1 MNKEL
6 QKLLDEINTL
16 YYDTNEARRIK
27 ILVQEDYD
35 DLGYRDDWDYLSYS
49 EQIKGLDKEI
59 NEKQTLLRA
68 KQDEVLNKHYMNAY
82 ELNEYLNG
90 LYNPLDY
97 V

>member
-27 ILVQEDYD
+27 VLVQEDYD
-35 DLGYRDDWDYLSYS
+35 DLSYRDDWDYLSYS
-49 EQIKGLDKEI
+49 EQIKELDKEI

-68 KQDEVLNKHYMNAY
+68 KQDEVLNKHYMSAH
-82 ELNEYLNG
+82 ELNEYIGG

>member
-1 MNKEL
+1 MNEEL
-6 QKLLDEINTL
+6 QKLLDEIGAL
-16 YYDTNEARRIK
+16 YYDTNDARRIK

-49 EQIKGLDKEI
+49 ERIKELDKEI

-68 KQDEVLNKHYMNAY
+68 KQDEVLNKHYMSAH
-82 ELNEYLNG
+82 ELNEFING
-90 LYNPLDY
+90 LDNPLDY